1 MRSTFQETIRC
12 VAAVLCGFSL
22 LAQTACAPR
31 PPRQADA
38 EGRVTLV
45 FKHAKHPRYTVVSE
59 LIQQFEKE
67 NPGIRVVEELLPAST
82 DEQHQFYVL
91 NLAAGAADFDVL
103 DMDVIW
109 VPEFARAGW
118 LADLTDV
125 LPREDLAP
133 LHTAALQV
141 DWHAERL
148 YGVPWFVDTGILYYR
163 KDLLEKYGFAP
174 PQTYPELLVAARE
187 ILAGEKDPRL
197 SGFVWQGMQ
206 YEGLICAALEFIRG
220 NGGDVLDDAGQPA
233 LTSAATLE
241 AVRFMR
247 ALVAEHGVTPAL
259 VTTLNE
265 EAARHI
271 FQSGRAIF
279 MRNWPY
285 ARALLEQPG
294 SPVEG
299 HIGVSL
305 IPHFPGGES
314 APTMGGFHLGV
325 NRNSPHKAEAVKFLR
340 FMLRYEV
347 QKQVLLRVG
356 VLAAHRDL
364 YRDPE
369 VLAALPHLRDLLP
382 ALGHVRP
389 RPVTPYYLM
398 ISQILQ
404 PELSAAIAGIRTPEE
419 AMESASK
426 QIAHLLE
433 AQ

>member
-1 MRSTFQETIRC
+1 MTAT
-12 VAAVLCGFSL
+12 LCMLGALAL
-22 LAQTACAPR
+22 LACTPR
-31 PPRQADA
+31 PAQRADVD
-38 EGRVTLV
+38 GHVTLV

-59 LIQQFEKE
+59 LIKQFEKE

-82 DEQHQFYVL
+82 DEQHQFYVI
-91 NLAAGAADFDVL
+91 NLAAGSADFDVL

-118 LADLTDV
+118 LADLTDAM
-125 LPREDLAP
+125 PREELAP
-133 LHTAALQV
+133 LHPAALRA
-141 DWHAERL
+141 DWLDGRL
-148 YGVPWFVDTGILYYR
+148 YGAPWFVDTGILYYR
-163 KDLLEKYGFAP
+163 RDLLEKYGLAP
-174 PQTYPELLVAARE
+174 PQTYPELRVAAKE
-187 ILAGEKDPRL
+187 ILAGEENPRL
-197 SGFVWQGMQ
+197 AGFVWQGMQ
-206 YEGLICAALEFIRG
+206 YEGLVCAALEFIRG
-220 NGGDVLDDAGQPA
+220 NGGDVLDDAGRPA
-233 LTSAATLE
+233 LTSEATLE

-247 ALVAEHGVTPAL
+247 ALVAEHGVTPPL

-265 EAARHI
+265 EATRHI

-285 ARALLEQPG
+285 ARPLLEQQG
-294 SPVEG
+294 SAVAG
-299 HIGVSL
+299 RVGVTL

-314 APTMGGFHLGV
+314 APTMGGFHLGI
-325 NRNSPHKAEAVKFLR
+325 NRNSPHQAEALKFLR

-347 QKQVLLRVG
+347 QKQVLLGVG
-356 VLAAHRDL
+356 VLAAHREI

-382 ALGHVRP
+382 ALEHVQP

-404 PELSAAIAGIRTPEE
+404 PELSAAVAGIRTPEE
-419 AMESASK
+419 AMESARK

>member
-1 MRSTFQETIRC
+1 MRFTIQQNLRR
-12 VAAVLCGFSL
+12 VTAALCLGGVLL
-22 LAQTACAPR
+22 LAGCAPR
-31 PPRQADA
+31 PMRQADA

-59 LIQQFEKE
+59 LIQQFERE

-91 NLAAGAADFDVL
+91 NLAANAADFDVL

-118 LADLTDV
+118 LADLTDA

-133 LHTAALQV
+133 LHAAALQA
-141 DWHAERL
+141 DWHEGRL
-148 YGVPWFVDTGILYYR
+148 YGAPWFVDTGILYYR
-163 KDLLEKYGFAP
+163 KDLLDKYGFAP
-174 PQTYPELLVAARE
+174 PRTYPELLAAAQE
-187 ILAGEKDPRL
+187 ILAREKDPRL

-220 NGGDVLDDAGQPA
+220 NGGDVLDAAGQPA
-233 LTSAATLE
+233 LTSQATLE

-285 ARALLEQPG
+285 ARALVEQAG
-294 SPVEG
+294 SPVAG
-299 HIGVSL
+299 RIGVTL

-325 NRNSPHKAEAVKFLR
+325 NRNSPHQAEAVKFLR

-356 VLAAHRDL
+356 VLAAHREL

-382 ALGHVRP
+382 ALEHVQP

-404 PELSAAIAGIRTPEE
+404 PELSAAVAGIRTPEE
-419 AMESASK
+419 AMESARK

-433 AQ
+433 AR